1 MIANIFAGGF
11 IEDIFFQIKDATI
24 RSRIGHIQLYKRGYY
39 TLGRRSPFKYMIENP
54 QQRIEEFR
62 KINHVKDILPRV
74 YFSGLLSN
82 NRTNFSVIGEG
93 IDADKESKLAA
104 KYVNITSG
112 RQLTNKDTYGIMLG
126 EGVSTALN
134 LKPGDPVI
142 LLVNTPEGALNSLD
156 LTVIGTF
163 QTVLAK
169 DYDDRA
175 VRINVSAAQELLA
188 TSNMHSLVF
197 VLDDTKYTDEV
208 AAALKK
214 NVVPQGF
221 ETRTWIEL
229 ADFYTKV
236 VAMYKR
242 QFGVLQLII
251 LGMVLSSVAN
261 SVNMTLYERA
271 GEFGTLMA
279 LGNRRNH
286 IFNLAIRETIII
298 GFIGSVLG
306 VIFGVL
312 LASLVSSIGILMP
325 PPPNST
331 TGWTAH
337 HSSASINCDLGV
349 FRWIF
354 CELFGGHF
362 SIVANFTN
370 ANRCGSSTKLSHG
383 NTEYTELTNFKKIS
397 DFRASVT

>member
-1 MIANIFAGGF
+1 MWKLAFRNIFRQKARTGLTLLAIIAGVIANIFAGGF

-24 RSRIGHIQLYKRGYY
+24 RSRIGHIQLYKAGYY
-39 TLGRRSPFKYMIENP
+39 TLGRRAPFKYMIENP
-54 QQRIEEFR
+54 QQKIDEFS
-62 KINHVKDILPRV
+62 KINHVDDILPRV

-82 NRTNFSVIGEG
+82 NRMNFSVIGEG

-104 KYVNITSG
+104 RYVNITSG

-134 LKPGDPVI
+134 LKPGDPVV

-156 LTVIGTF
+156 FTVIGTF

-188 TSNMHSLVF
+188 TSNMHALVF
-197 VLDDTKYTDEV
+197 VLDDTKHTNAV
-208 AAALKK
+208 AADLKK
-214 NVVPQGF
+214 NLKDF
-221 ETRTWIEL
+221 EVKTWIEL

-251 LGMVLSSVAN
+251 LGMVLLSVAN

-286 IFNLAIRETIII
+286 IFNLAIRETVII

-312 LASLVSSIGILMP
+312 LASLVSSIGIPMP

-331 TGWTAH
+331 TGWTATIRMH
-337 HSSASINCDLGV
+337 P
-349 FRWIF
+349 
-354 CELFGGHF
+354 
-362 SIVANFTN
+362 SIVIWAFFVGFF
-370 ANRCGSSTKLSHG
+370 ASCLAALFPSWQ
-383 NTEYTELTNFKKIS
+383 IS
-397 DFRASVT
+397 RMPIASALQQN